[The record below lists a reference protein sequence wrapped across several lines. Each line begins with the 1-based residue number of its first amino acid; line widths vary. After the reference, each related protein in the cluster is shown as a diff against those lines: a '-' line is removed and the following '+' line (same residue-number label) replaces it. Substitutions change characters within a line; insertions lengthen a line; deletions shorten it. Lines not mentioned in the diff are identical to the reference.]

1 MINFWKKK
9 KFSKLIKG
17 GVGIK
22 ISRVEKF
29 QKINNRGGNDY
40 SEPESNNTDDV
51 IKIVSII
58 QNISAHFAT
67 FLQIVLFT
75 AIAYHALRRNSAGF
89 PPSMNVV
96 GKMLLSKG
104 WYTYIRQE
112 KQTKY
117 CETGKRTKVLR
128 ENILKKI
135 KLCWRDKKIGKHW
148 KSKFIF
154 FWNYYFHSQYRF

>member
-1 MINFWKKK
+1 MIIRNLRVTILMT
-9 KFSKLIKG
+9 SLKLLALF
-17 GVGIK
+17 K
-22 ISRVEKF
+22 IF
-29 QKINNRGGNDY
+29 LQIL
-40 SEPESNNTDDV
+40 P
-51 IKIVSII
+51 
-58 QNISAHFAT
+58 Q